1 MKPKK
6 MSTTT
11 APHKAGKRSFTLG
24 KAVLMYL
31 IATLILKI
39 YRKRW

>member
-6 MSTTT
+6 MSATT
-11 APHKAGKRSFTLG
+11 ASRKAGKRSFTFG
-24 KAVLMYL
+24 KAVVMYL

-39 YRKRW
+39 YRKK